1 MDQGYYATSIKVHRL
16 MNEEVLKI
24 WLNLPENTRRS
35 IFLEVSS
42 KTNLPATAIEKDWWV
57 VRTLELI
64 LKRK

>member
-42 KTNLPATAIEKDWWV
+42 KTNLPATAIEKDW
-57 VRTLELI
+57 
-64 LKRK
+64 